1 MLRGRAALTTAV
13 TVAAL
18 AAVLPASPAAA
29 DGGQCPPGSV
39 MMADV
44 CIAVTDNG
52 GGGSGGNGSGGG
64 NSGGGGSGGNGAPQP
79 CIFNGVT
86 VPCSNGWGW
95 YNAEDGC
102 YYRLSQPQPPAGD
115 PLWEGHQPGDGAVY
129 GRSCYLAAAGGGIA
143 QGPKGGV
150 GWRATPPPG
159 FGGGITPAT
168 LAQTIFATMSFD
180 VPEIG
185 TAPDRGGKGV
195 IGMPV
200 WLWAKASKTS
210 WGPWIESK
218 SAGGLSVSVTAKVTR
233 IDWSMGDGGTR
244 SCTTPGTPYTP
255 DLGAATSPD
264 CGYRYTSTSAGKPG
278 GKFPVSATTTW
289 TVHWEGGGQQGDL
302 PAITKTST
310 TELTIGE
317 VQVLN

>member
-1 MLRGRAALTTAV
+1 MLRRGIAAL
-13 TVAAL
+13 VAAAVVVLGL
-18 AAVLPASPAAA
+18 AAPASA
-29 DGGQCPPGSV
+29 DGCPPDK
-39 MMADV
+39 DV
-44 CIAVTDNG
+44 CIIVKDPGTPGGGDGGGTG
-52 GGGSGGNGSGGG
+52 GGG
-64 NSGGGGSGGNGAPQP
+64 GGGGATCTWQTQ
-79 CIFNGVT
+79 T
-86 VPCSNGWGW
+86 VPCNSPDFGW
-95 YNAEDGC
+95 YNAQDGC
-102 YYRLSQPQPPAGD
+102 YYNLMNPQPD
-115 PLWEGHQPGDGAVY
+115 PTNWVWMGHQPGDGAVY
-129 GRSCYLAAAGGGIA
+129 GRTCPFGYEGDSAPN
-143 QGPKGGV
+143 GPV
-150 GWRATPPPG
+150 WLQNPPPG
-159 FGGGITPAT
+159 FGGGPTPAQ
-168 LAQTIFATMSFD
+168 LAREIFAAMSFD
-180 VPEIG
+180 VPDIG

-210 WGPWIESK
+210 WGPWVESK

-244 SCTTPGTPYTP
+244 SCTTPGTPYSP

-264 CGYRYTSTSAGKPG
+264 CGYRYTTTSAGKPG

-317 VQVLN
+317 VQILN